1 MMVELFMHSLR
12 YIHKANFTSQ
22 SVIIYE
28 HILSEEVHS
37 VNSLFSA
44 HLMPNRT
51 ALVNSGDCVRN
62 AKERRNLSI
71 CRIVE

>member
-28 HILSEEVHS
+28 HILSEE
-37 VNSLFSA
+37 
-44 HLMPNRT
+44 
-51 ALVNSGDCVRN
+51 G
-62 AKERRNLSI
+62 RRH
-71 CRIVE
+71 